1 MRKRLT
7 ALAMAMVMI
16 FSLSGVNVFA
26 RYSVEDGSYNYRKTE
41 DLEASVE
48 GEKVVI
54 TWPAV
59 DKSGNLINANP
70 LESNSAYGDPKGGWT
85 YPTQGMIIEY
95 PNWLID
101 GTHTANPTQL
111 NTGECR
117 ILFGMTDKATDYP
130 VVCVDP
136 LTNEKIKD
144 AYIDDTVVAEN
155 FATAYKIEY
164 SKDGVNW
171 TTDHIMTTVNHGKKL
186 YRYQEDGSFKPDA
199 RNTFFLEDQYVEAL
213 TGNLEEDT
221 EYQIR
226 VTATN
231 AAKTT
236 ENFKEF
242 TTTITTPKGAVKYP
256 AFPTVE
262 GGGTYSQGGR
272 GTADKPADVYVV
284 TNLTDSVSNP
294 QPGSLRYGL
303 LRKDRADGN
312 TEYPRIITFA
322 VSGVINI
329 DPEASKSARRF
340 NIGSN
345 TTILGQTAPGEGITV
360 YGGSAKFSGE
370 NIIARYIRF
379 RLGEG
384 YDQDAATAT
393 GENIVID
400 HCTFSWGVDEC
411 FTAKEIIN
419 SSIQYNIIASSLAF
433 PNKTGINNTDAEVIS
448 GESEAK
454 HGMGSILNGSDV
466 TYTHNLWANHGT
478 RNPRFEGGFTYNNIT
493 YGNKLEFSNNV
504 IYNWGHNSGY
514 GGERGS
520 GNTNMIGNYYKPGP
534 NTLEKVN
541 TRIFDVDGTT
551 SKYYFKDNIMTSSD
565 DVTADNTLGFYEIS
579 AATTL
584 SDPVELQIPYSA
596 TSAKDAYAAVL
607 NEAGASY
614 ARDAQDARLVIE
626 VLGGRGHYINN
637 EFEAG
642 GISASFES
650 VQGPTDTDLDGIPD
664 EWETAHGLNP
674 NDASDASII
683 STDETKPYCGYTNV
697 EIYAND
703 LLGEWG
709 EKIDYN
715 GHIGVM
721 MDYSIWLANIL
732 KDQEVIGGKD
742 STNVNLVKG
751 ETYKAEITARTTD
764 LFEDKVTK
772 YELLLNDKVIASV
785 TDEGLSFGLLGGG
798 FNGLDFD
805 IPDDVEEGRYYLSV
819 VMTTSKD
826 VKRISQTVPV
836 TILGKAGNNNLDGF
850 TSIDI
855 GNVGIEGE
863 DNYDETAN
871 ELISTGAGHIGILNT
886 SSNQAPDAFH
896 FNYKE
901 VTGDFTF
908 TAQVDNLAKID
919 YMQQSGLMVRASL
932 DTTSEFYM
940 PSLTYIKG
948 EDYEGLTDIA
958 SNSVKAKNIRT
969 MVRTTDGGT
978 VSYTNHMLG
987 IAAVK
992 DGQEPNHG
1000 WARIERKGQVIT
1012 LSASLDGETW
1022 YTMDTYT
1029 TTLPETA
1036 YVGFATDAAQ
1046 DTMSL
1051 VRYNVTKFSN
1061 ISLEVEAVVSGSG
1074 DTDSDGQ
1081 ITILDAERVLHY
1093 TLYPEKS
1100 DMTTQEIEN
1109 AKVSGRNT
1117 ITSYDVAQILQKA
1130 LDSTYEF
1137 VQR

>member
-1 MRKRLT
+1 MTKRLT
-7 ALAMAMVMI
+7 ALAMALVMI
-16 FSLSGVNVFA
+16 FTLSSVNVFA

-41 DLEASVE
+41 NLEASIE

-59 DKSGNLINANP
+59 DKNGNLINANP

-95 PNWLID
+95 PNWTID

-111 NTGECR
+111 NTGDCR
-117 ILFGMTDKATDYP
+117 ILFGMTDKVTSYP
-130 VVCVDP
+130 VICVDQRDTSIV
-136 LTNEKIKD
+136 LKN

-164 SKDGVNW
+164 SKDGINW
-171 TTDHIMTTVNHGKKL
+171 TLDHMMTTVNHGKKL
-186 YRYQEDGSFKPDA
+186 YRTQADGSIKPDA

-213 TGNLEEDT
+213 TGSFEEDT

-284 TNLTDSVSNP
+284 TNLTDSISNP
-294 QPGSLRYGL
+294 QPGSFRYGL
-303 LRKDRADGN
+303 ERRDRADGDKN
-312 TEYPRIITFA
+312 YPRIITFA
-322 VSGVINI
+322 VGGVINI
-329 DPEASKSARRF
+329 DTEASKSGRRF

-360 YGGSAKFSGE
+360 YGGSAKFNGE

-419 SSIQYNIIASSLAF
+419 SSIQYNIIANSLAF
-433 PNKTGINNTDAEVIS
+433 PNKTGIMNNDAEVNS

-454 HGMGSILNGSDV
+454 HGMGSIINGSDV
-466 TYTHNLWANHGT
+466 SYTHNLWANHGT
-478 RNPRFEGGFTYNNIT
+478 RNPRFEGGFTYNSIT

-541 TRIFDVDGTT
+541 TRIFDVDGST
-551 SKYYFKDNIMTSSD
+551 SKYYFKNNIMTSSAE
-565 DVTADNTLGFYEIS
+565 VTADNTIGFYDVTNSDI
-579 AATTL
+579 L
-584 SDPVELQIPYSA
+584 SYPVELQNPYTA
-596 TSAKDAYAAVL
+596 TSAEEAYNAVL
-607 NEAGASY
+607 DGVGASY
-614 ARDAQDARLVIE
+614 VRDAQDARLVNE
-626 VLGGRGHYINN
+626 VKNGTGRFINN

-642 GISASFES
+642 GIGTVEAENTNA
-650 VQGPTDTDLDGIPD
+650 PADTDKDGIPD
-664 EWETAHGLNP
+664 EWEKAHGLNP
-674 NDASDASII
+674 DDASDSVII
-683 STDETKPYCGYTNV
+683 STDETKSYCGYTNV

-703 LLGEWG
+703 LLGEW
-709 EKIDYN
+709 EESTVVPAKAENPEIVVT
-715 GHIGVM
+715 HIN
-721 MDYSIWLANIL
+721 DTETN
-732 KDQEVIGGKD
+732 EVIGEGDKNYITMKKGKGYSILFTVDGGYD
-742 STNVNLVKG
+742 S
-751 ETYKAEITARTTD
+751 YK
-764 LFEDKVTK
+764 V
-772 YELLLNDKVIASV
+772 LLNDRVVSDNMEFTV
-785 TDEGLSFGLLGGG
+785 
-798 FNGLDFD
+798 
-805 IPDDVEEGRYYLSV
+805 PDDIEAGVYSLAIMATSDRGNIISSGIPCVIIDNSNEGNLEEFKSV
-819 VMTTSKD
+819 
-826 VKRISQTVPV
+826 
-836 TILGKAGNNNLDGF
+836 
-850 TSIDI
+850 DI
-855 GNVGIEGE
+855 GAVGAYGG
-863 DNYDETAN
+863 DYYNADAN

-886 SSNQAPDAFH
+886 SSIQAPDAFH

-908 TAQVDNLAKID
+908 TAQIDNLAKLD
-919 YMQQSGLMVRASL
+919 YMQQSGLMVRGSL
-932 DTTSEFYM
+932 DPTSEFYM

-958 SNSVKAKNIRT
+958 GNGIKAKNIRT
-969 MVRTTDGGT
+969 MVRKTDGGN
-978 VSYTNHMLG
+978 VSYTMHMLG
-987 IAAVK
+987 IPAVRV
-992 DGQEPNHG
+992 DRTPNHG
-1000 WARIERKGQVIT
+1000 WARIERKGQEVT
-1012 LSASLDGETW
+1012 LSASLDGNTW
-1022 YTMDTYT
+1022 YVMDTFT

-1046 DTMSL
+1046 DTMQL
-1051 VRYNVTKFSN
+1051 VRYNATKFSN
-1061 ISLEVEAVVSGSG
+1061 ISLESEKIASGNG
-1074 DTDSDGQ
+1074 DADSDGD
-1081 ITILDAERVLHY
+1081 ITILDVERVLHY
-1093 TLYPEKS
+1093 VLQPENS
-1100 DMTTQEIEN
+1100 DMTLQEIEN
-1109 AKVSGRNT
+1109 SKVSGNDK
-1117 ITSYDVAQILQKA
+1117 ITSADAAQILQKV
-1130 LDSTYEF
+1130 LDSSYEF
-1137 VQR
+1137 INR